1 MTKKQE
7 LKELKNIASG
17 QVPILGTNRLP
28 YQEEIDAAKAELA
41 KLEEKDNKSK
51 ARFMIFNQGKQKELR
66 RRIEAIAMK
75 KRLDEEVK
83 HMKARAE
90 AANAA
95 HNEAIKNINDFATEH
110 SLK

>member
-28 YQEEIDAAKAELA
+28 CQEEIDAAKAELA

-51 ARFMIFNQGKQKELR
+51 ARFIIYNEGRQKELK
-66 RRIEAIAMK
+66 RRIEAIAKAKMREEE
-75 KRLDEEVK
+75 KRR
-83 HMKARAE
+83 MAAAE
-90 AANAA
+90 LSRDQAN
-95 HNEAIKNINDFATEH
+95 KNINDFAMEH
-110 SLK
+110 NLK